1 MARLKFDDF
10 VPIFYPK
17 AVAVIGASSDLE
29 KFGGRVLMAL
39 KEFGY
44 KGRLYP
50 VNPREREIF
59 GLKAYPSINDI
70 PDSVEFAVVSV
81 PAPATPAVL
90 RQCLA
95 RGVKAA
101 EILSSGFAETGQEE
115 GRRLE
120 AALREIACDGL
131 RIIGPNCFGVY
142 CPAGGLTILP
152 GADFPRE
159 SGPVAFMSQS
169 GGFAVRMGHL
179 ARGWGVRFS
188 KMVSYGNACDINEID
203 LLEYFAQDPETTI
216 IMSYI
221 EGVTEGQGFLDAVR
235 KVSLT
240 KPVVIWKAGLTRAGS
255 RAVSSHTASLGGEER
270 VWEAFFKQS
279 GAIRA
284 HSLDE
289 LMDTAIAFLHL
300 GPNVGSG
307 MGLVGGG
314 GGLGAEASDACER
327 AGLSIPPLTPQSLEK
342 LRAIIPGAGT
352 GIQNPVDVGGPFPKA
367 DFLRS
372 VLEVVASDPNVDVV
386 LLNGFVL
393 FGWTVFPRLS
403 PQESEQLGEELRK
416 IPRYIKERFGKPVV
430 VVQPHFPGE
439 VEMLHLE
446 KESRRT
452 RDYCLEAG
460 LPFYP
465 SLERAVNAVAKVV
478 YYYRKLSSWGGAS
491 DSTCP

>member
-1 MARLKFDDF
+1 MARLNPEDFD
-10 VPIFYPK
+10 PIFYPES
-17 AVAVIGASSDLE
+17 VAVIGASSDLG

-50 VNPREREIF
+50 VNPNEQEIL

-70 PDSVEFAVVSV
+70 PGPVDLIGVAV
-81 PAPATPAVL
+81 PAPVVPVVL

-101 EILSSGFAETGQEE
+101 EIFSAGFAETGQEE

-120 AALREIACDGL
+120 AELREIACDGL

-152 GADFPRE
+152 GADFPKE
-159 SGPVAFMSQS
+159 SGPVAFISQS
-169 GGFAVRMGHL
+169 GGHAVKMGEI

-188 KMVSYGNACDINEID
+188 KMVSYGNACDVNEVD
-203 LLEYFAQDPETTI
+203 LLEYFGQDPETRI

-221 EGVTEGQGFLDAVR
+221 EGITDGRRFLDAVR
-235 KVSLT
+235 RVSLT
-240 KPVVIWKAGLTRAGS
+240 KPVVIWKAGLTKAGG
-255 RAVSSHTASLGGEER
+255 RAVSSHTASLGGEEK

-284 HSLDE
+284 HSPDE
-289 LMDTAIAFLHL
+289 LTDTAIAFLHL
-300 GPNVGSG
+300 RPDIGSG

-327 AGLSIPPLTPQSLEK
+327 VGLSVPHLTPQSLGK

-352 GIQNPVDVGGPFPKA
+352 GIQNPVDLGGPFPA
-367 DFLRS
+367 AEYLRS
-372 VLEVVASDPNVDVV
+372 VLEVVASDPNVDVII
-386 LLNGFVL
+386 LNGLVL
-393 FGWTVFPRLS
+393 FGWKISASLS
-403 PQESEQLGEELRK
+403 AKESEQLGDELRMVT
-416 IPRYIKERFGKPVV
+416 RVVKERFGKPLV
-430 VVQPHFPGE
+430 VVQPRFPSDI
-439 VEMLHLE
+439 EMLHLE
-446 KESRRT
+446 EESRRT

-460 LPFYP
+460 IPVYH
-465 SLERAVNAVAKVV
+465 SIEGAARAVAKVRC
-478 YYYRKLSSWGGAS
+478 YYCKINPPNSA
-491 DSTCP
+491 